1 MSNRWPAGIIRKT
14 PVTPAGPYE
23 HRAAS
28 GVWSLTDAAYWTKQ
42 GLWPTAGNKG
52 YWVNVI
58 TGTNVGNFTGLN
70 LDNAGNIVIT
80 GTQENGT
87 YDDVYVAK
95 LDPDGAV
102 LWSKF
107 LELGTQ
113 YGQSVSTVRKPA
125 IDSSDNIYTTFNVA
139 QSGSSYV
146 NDWAV
151 TKMATDGSLTAD
163 IIMAGASTGY
173 DRGDYIIWN
182 GSQLVTSGDY
192 DNINYV
198 CLVRMNTS
206 LAALTGSQY
215 ISTVNRPAS
224 IYWDGSNYYITA
236 YKDGSFGFPTYVV
249 KVNSSFVFQWCS
261 GVGRDISGS
270 PSSPRFNKA
279 VSIGTD
285 VYACG
290 YSTTSKI
297 NNTDYSGFLWKANS
311 SGTQQWQRVV
321 ADAAGL
327 KLSRL
332 QSIAKT
338 SDNKLIVVGT
348 LVTTAASTDD
358 RVYVAKIDP
367 TTPSVVWELT
377 INLGYSGGG
386 YDVELDAE
394 DNIYLSGTNFVCTL
408 PTDGSITG
416 TFGSITI
423 TATSYGIATPTTLE
437 DTNTQALTTT
447 TPSISDQGGSF
458 SASTQS
464 YTSVRQSI

>member
-1 MSNRWPAGIIRKT
+1 
-14 PVTPAGPYE
+14 
-23 HRAAS
+23 
-28 GVWSLTDAAYWTKQ
+28 VWSLADASYWKKQ
-42 GLWPTAGNKG
+42 GLWPTAGNVN
-52 YWVNVI
+52 YWFNVI

-80 GTQENGT
+80 GMQENGT

-95 LDPDGAV
+95 LNPSGEV
-102 LWSKF
+102 QWSKF
-107 LELGTQ
+107 LELGTE
-113 YGQSVSTVRKPA
+113 YGQSVSPVYKPA
-125 IDSSDNIYTTFNVA
+125 IDASDNIYTTFNVA
-139 QSGSSYV
+139 QPGSSYV

-163 IIMAGASTGY
+163 VIMAGASGGY

-182 GSQLVTSGDY
+182 GTQLVTSGDY
-192 DNINYV
+192 NNINYV

-206 LAALTGSQY
+206 LGSLTGSQY
-215 ISTVNRPAS
+215 VGSAMNPES

-236 YKDGSFGFPTYVV
+236 YKNGFNGFPTYVV
-249 KVNSSFVFQWCS
+249 KVNSSFTFQWCS
-261 GVGRDISGS
+261 GVGADVEGAA
-270 PSSPRFNKA
+270 SSPRFSKA

-297 NNTDYSGFLWKANS
+297 NNSSYSGFLWKANS

-327 KLSRL
+327 SLSRL

-348 LVTTAASTDD
+348 LRTTAASTVD

-367 TTPSVVWELT
+367 ATPSVVWELT

-386 YDVELDAE
+386 WDVHLDAN
-394 DNIYLSGTNFVCTL
+394 DYIYLSGTNFVCKL
-408 PTDGSITG
+408 PSNGSITG

-423 TATSYGIATPTTLE
+423 TATSYGIATPVTLE
-437 DTNTQALTTT
+437 ATDTLSLTTS
-447 TPSISDQGGSF
+447 TPSITDQGGGF